1 MKITKRQLK
10 RIIKEERAK
19 LNEANPNYPKHMFPD
34 RDPTALQMSTPE
46 QRDPGAGQAADAA
59 RLLSGVL
66 DDWMNEPS
74 MNGTPMDDYFD
85 RVEAVMLMLNQL
97 G

>member
-1 MKITKRQLK
+1 MKITKNQLR
-10 RIIKEERAK
+10 RIIKEEKAR
-19 LNEANPNYPKHMFPD
+19 LMEANPNYPPD

-59 RLLSGVL
+59 RLLSGIL
-66 DDWMNEPS
+66 DDWMNEPA
-74 MNGTPMDDYFD
+74 MNGNPGDDYFD